1 MNLNLQLGVSQNMT
15 QIFAKKNSLKFIEN
29 ILTIDPIV
37 HQNHINSY
45 ENEIDELLLFVL
57 KFTNTYFVEAAHHE
71 KRIPNFQ
78 ECSINFFFIKT
89 NWTRLGNLIR
99 ENL

>member
-1 MNLNLQLGVSQNMT
+1 MCQ
-15 QIFAKKNSLKFIEN
+15 KKIGTNIRQKINSPKLIEN

-57 KFTNTYFVEAAHHE
+57 MFTIHTYFVETVHHK
-71 KRIPNFQ
+71 KRIPNF
-78 ECSINFFFIKT
+78 SRMFN
-89 NWTRLGNLIR
+89 
-99 ENL
+99 ENKFCIVFLSKQSEPDWVNYS